1 MRYAGPMA
9 RYVGAAEAARRLGVQ
24 RATLYAY
31 VSRGL
36 ITRRVAVDGRTS
48 LYSVDDLDGVLRRSR
63 RREPEPRPS
72 LDVQIVT
79 SVTMLDEDGVRYRGH
94 DVAELARSTSFE
106 EVAELLWTGVLP
118 TDVSW
123 PPPEA
128 ADRSLVHDV
137 VRAVDGPPLPAM
149 VAVASALGARHPND
163 DPPAAARRLLA
174 VAPAIFGASDDGGGP
189 LAARLARC
197 WKPEAGSELAAVID
211 RALVLLADHE
221 LATSTLAVRIAGSTW
236 APSYQAFVAG
246 LAVLQGP
253 LHGAAARL
261 AYELLVEC
269 EQRGAA
275 PVVAERLRERER
287 LPGFGHKIYKGEDPR
302 LAPLLEAVA
311 LLPDPHG
318 RADVVHDLLTEAG
331 ARLTRR
337 PNIDLGLGA
346 LAFIADLPPDV
357 PVFAVARLAGFAAH
371 LTEELGERPLRYR
384 GLARHPVPAA
394 P

>member
-1 MRYAGPMA
+1 MA
-9 RYVGAAEAARRLGVQ
+9 RYVGAAEAARQLGVR

-36 ITRRVAVDGRTS
+36 IGRRVAVDGRTS
-48 LYSVDDLDGVLRRSR
+48 LYSVDDLDHLARRVR
-63 RREPEPRPS
+63 RREAEPRPS

-79 SVTMLDEDGVRYRGH
+79 TVTTLDESGVRYRGH
-94 DVAELARSTSFE
+94 DVAELARTSSYE
-106 EVAELLWTGVLP
+106 RVAELLWTGTLP
-118 TDVSW
+118 DEVAWSR
-123 PPPEA
+123 PDP
-128 ADRSLVHDV
+128 ADRSLAYDV
-137 VRAVDGPPLPAM
+137 GRVIGGPSLPTM
-149 VAVASALGARHPND
+149 VAVASALGTRHPND
-163 DPPAAARRLLA
+163 DPPAAARRLLG
-174 VAPAIFGASDDGGGP
+174 VAPAILGASDDGSGP
-189 LAARLARC
+189 LAARLAQC
-197 WKPEAGSELAAVID
+197 WKPEAGPELVAVLD

-236 APSYQAFVAG
+236 APPYQAFVAG

-253 LHGAAARL
+253 LHGAAAHL
-261 AYELLVEC
+261 AYQLLVEC

-275 PVVAERLRERER
+275 NVVAERLRERER

-346 LAFIADLPPDV
+346 FAFIADLPADV

-371 LTEELGERPLRYR
+371 LAEELTERPLRYR
-384 GLARHPVPAA
+384 GLARHPTPAGSGG
-394 P
+394 